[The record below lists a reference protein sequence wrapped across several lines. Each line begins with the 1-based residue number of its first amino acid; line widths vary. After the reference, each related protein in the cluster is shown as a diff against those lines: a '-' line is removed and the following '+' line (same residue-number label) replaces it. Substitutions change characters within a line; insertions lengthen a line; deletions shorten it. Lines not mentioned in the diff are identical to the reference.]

1 MKKIFTI
8 AALSFCT
15 MAVVAPIMSQAQQSS
30 TVTNKTE
37 KEIFSK
43 LVNKYTTAKTDAQRA
58 ETLKQL
64 KSKMGDHAKMM
75 KARSVENATYTAED
89 VSKSYNIMNNIIT
102 AERGNDV
109 KTIIKELN
117 NYIQFFK

>member
-8 AALSFCT
+8 IALSLFT
-15 MAVVAPIMSQAQQSS
+15 VSFVAPTMTQAQQS
-30 TVTNKTE
+30 TVATNKTD

-43 LVNKYTTAKTDAQRA
+43 LVSKYTTAKTDAQRA

-64 KSKMGDHAKMM
+64 QTKMGDQAKLM
-75 KARSVENATYTAED
+75 KVKSTENGNYTEQD
-89 VSKSYNIMNNIIT
+89 VANSYNIMNNIIT
-102 AERGNDV
+102 AQRGNDV